1 MNSKVK
7 FTKIGAGKESFTFRS
22 CLYER
27 QLESNYKIMYNLRLY
42 YTDFVI
48 SIIRK

>member
-22 CLYER
+22 CVKAAFLDFLQAKEYTQNSE
-27 QLESNYKIMYNLRLY
+27 YMKKI
-42 YTDFVI
+42 
-48 SIIRK
+48 